1 MGLFDEWSWDNT
13 LGVIAAPFTGGLS
26 LLPTAYEVGSSLFG
40 GEDQERAQKALIAQ
54 QQQLARE
61 AKMRRDEQQ
70 QRNMNALAQ
79 SMLAFNPRNRMMA
92 QMFGPEA
99 AFSPTEFAAMVR
111 NPAPLPEMDPSIDQ
125 TSADP
130 RVAQEQQRVLAERA
144 KYRQDNERRQQMVM
158 QGMAPPGPGPAP
170 LQMRAPAPARRY

>member
-1 MGLFDEWSWDNT
+1 MGFDWSWDNT
-13 LGVIAAPFTGGLS
+13 LGVALAPFTGGMS
-26 LLPTAYEVGSSLFG
+26 LLPTGIEAVGGMLSPSG
-40 GEDQERAQKALIAQ
+40 DAQNALIAQ

-61 AKMRRDEQQ
+61 AKMRRDQQQ

-170 LQMRAPAPARRY
+170 LQARAPAPARRY